1 MKKACFGLLVL
12 LGWLCLVA
20 STPAYAAKPVVAIV
34 GFQSRVSDTN
44 VNIEQDEMLGIP
56 VGVLYT
62 ELNDPAFPFEVKDFS
77 DATTQHR
84 MEEIR
89 LFNDLGNGRIDPAL
103 QKKADFLIY
112 GYLTNISSI
121 KAQSGALG
129 LKGKDKTVD
138 LELSMRVVDAHTGRV
153 VFIAT
158 ADSRR
163 KSELKYNAILTRND
177 SGEDDAVQKALS
189 IAATNLAAKFKKAA

>member
-1 MKKACFGLLVL
+1 
-12 LGWLCLVA
+12 
-20 STPAYAAKPVVAIV
+20 
-34 GFQSRVSDTN
+34 
-44 VNIEQDEMLGIP
+44 
-56 VGVLYT
+56 
-62 ELNDPAFPFEVKDFS
+62 
-77 DATTQHR
+77 

-89 LFNDLGNGRIDPAL
+89 LFNDLGNGRIDPSL

-138 LELSMRVVDAHTGRV
+138 LELSMRVVDVHTGKV

-158 ADSRR
+158 ADARR

-177 SGEDDAVQKALS
+177 SGEGDAVEAALS
-189 IAATNLAAKFKKAA
+189 IAATNLADKFKKAA